1 MRYCTKE
8 WYWTM
13 QNTDI
18 HLLLRVNKKAETFSE
33 DFYRKLYAKKLDE
46 RLKIDK
52 GCSEVKADEIIFEEE
67 FENKEDFEQA
77 LREYKPPVFDPE
89 QTKCEFAAQHRREIK
104 RLRQS
109 LPKEILDKT
118 ADVRVL
124 VLDVASAEVKRLI
137 TAFCKENER
146 KVQHA
151 FKELH
156 KAEKRDF
163 GCEENM
169 PEFCRESLH
178 DCTVTSCHI
187 KGKDLVLDIDYHGGF
202 TNAVNVIFKNAEV
215 VEREERL
222 AGAVWLY
229 DEVYKCER
237 GLEIHALLWRN
248 GGGLRYLT
256 VRCADAIIIH
266 EDDK

>member
-18 HLLLRVNKKAETFSE
+18 HLLLRVNKKAEEFSE
-33 DFYRKLYAKKLDE
+33 IFYCELYAKKLAE
-46 RLKIDK
+46 CIELWK
-52 GCSEVKADEIIFEEE
+52 GCSEVKADQLFFESQ
-67 FENKEDFEQA
+67 FQNKEDFEQA

-89 QTKCEFAAQHRREIK
+89 QTKREFAAQHRREIK
-104 RLRQS
+104 RLRES

-124 VLDVASAEVKRLI
+124 ALDTASAEVKRLI

-146 KVQHA
+146 KVQRA

-163 GCEENM
+163 GSEDNM

-178 DCTVTSCHI
+178 DCTITSCRI
-187 KGKDLVLDIDYHGGF
+187 KGKNLVLDIDNSGGF
-202 TNAVNVIFKNAEV
+202 TNAVKVIFKNAEI
-215 VEREERL
+215 VEREGRL
-222 AGAVWLY
+222 AGTDWLY
-229 DEVYKCER
+229 SEVYRCKR
-237 GLEIHALLWRN
+237 GLEIHALLWRY
-248 GGGLRYLT
+248 GELKYLT

-266 EDDK
+266 EDDE